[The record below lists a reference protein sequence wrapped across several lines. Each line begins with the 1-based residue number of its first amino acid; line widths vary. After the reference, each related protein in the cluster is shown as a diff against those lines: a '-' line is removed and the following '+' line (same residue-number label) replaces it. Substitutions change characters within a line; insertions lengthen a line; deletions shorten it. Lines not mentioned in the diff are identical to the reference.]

1 MARRFD
7 VVSRL
12 SLQLHHHRAEHLIVV
27 HGTAM
32 VTIGEDVKRLYE
44 NEFILC
50 TSGASHRVENPGKI
64 DPDLIEVQTGSYLG
78 EAF

>member
-1 MARRFD
+1 MPRRFD
-7 VVSRL
+7 VVRRL

-44 NEFILC
+44 NESIYVR
-50 TSGASHRVENPGKI
+50 AAPVIAWRI
-64 DPDLIEVQTGSYLG
+64 
-78 EAF
+78 